1 MQTILLLKSAFLC
14 VFRFFGLSSFDT
26 VTTLILSRLASFH
39 PFFEVIPEIFCNFV
53 SKLQLLNIMLLKKL
67 TLPELLSN
75 SCSKFKNNLSL
86 NFVQSGKRTYQ
97 DFYNEVT
104 SIANYLLSSGIQK
117 GDKIAILSAN
127 MPNWGITQF
136 AIARIGAIAVPV
148 LPGFSSIEI
157 QNILEHSESKI
168 IFVSKLLY
176 KLVADIKTSYLEQK
190 ILMNTFARIPEDYPV
205 EAIDKLENN
214 IGLDNL
220 TPLPAIQVEEED
232 TASIIYT
239 SGTTGFSKGVELTHR
254 NLVWNAR
261 QCATIQPVSIQD
273 RFLSILPLAHTY
285 ENTLGLLLPV
295 MFGAQIY
302 YLDRVPTPKLLV
314 PAMQKIR
321 PTVMLSVP
329 LIIEK
334 IYKTQVLPKFTSSAL
349 MKTLYNFGP
358 TRKLFNRLA
367 GKKLMQTFGGK
378 IVFFG
383 IGGSKIDPVV
393 ERFLREAKFP
403 YAIGYGLTETSP
415 MSAGSAPRGTFLQGV
430 GPAMEGVQIKI
441 NEPDKTGQG
450 EIWIKGPHVMKGY
463 YKKPE
468 LTQEVFS
475 EDGWFKTGDL
485 GSFDRKGRLSIRG
498 RIKTMILGSSGE
510 NIYPEEIESIIN
522 NFRFVNESLV
532 VESKGKL
539 VAMVHFNM
547 EELEKQVQKIKS
559 QAGNY
564 KTAINDYIEE
574 QKKELFEYVNSRV
587 NNFSKLQLVLVQ
599 HEPFEKTP
607 THKIKRFLYNNINIK

>member
-39 PFFEVIPEIFCNFV
+39 PFFEVIPEILCNFV

-214 IGLDNL
+214 IGLNNL

-415 MSAGSAPRGTFLQGV
+415 MSAGSAPRETFLQGV

>member
-1 MQTILLLKSAFLC
+1 M
-14 VFRFFGLSSFDT
+14 V
-26 VTTLILSRLASFH
+26 
-39 PFFEVIPEIFCNFV
+39 
-53 SKLQLLNIMLLKKL
+53 LNKL
-67 TLPELLSN
+67 TLPELLVN

-86 NFVQSGKRTYQ
+86 NFVQSENRTYQ
-97 DFYNEVT
+97 DFFNEVT
-104 SIANYLLSSGIQK
+104 SIANHLLSLGIRK
-117 GDKIAILSAN
+117 GDKVAILSAN

-136 AIARIGAIAVPV
+136 AVACMGAIAVPV
-148 LPGFSSIEI
+148 LPGFSTPEI
-157 QNILEHSESKI
+157 QNILEHSEAKV

-176 KLVADIKTSYLEQK
+176 KLIAEIRTPMLQHK
-190 ILMNTFARIPEDYPV
+190 ILINTFAHIPEGFPAEEIGQLNND
-205 EAIDKLENN
+205 IDLCN
-214 IGLDNL
+214 
-220 TPLPAIQVEEED
+220 TAPLPEISIDEED

-239 SGTTGFSKGVELTHR
+239 SGTTGFSKGVELSHR
-254 NLVWNAR
+254 NLVWNAQ
-261 QCATIQPVSIQD
+261 QCATIQPIGEQD
-273 RFLSILPLAHTY
+273 RFLSILPLAHTF

-349 MKTLYNFGP
+349 LRTLYNFSP
-358 TRKLFNRLA
+358 TRKIFNLLA
-367 GKKLMQTFGGK
+367 GKKLMQTFGGE

-383 IGGSKIDPVV
+383 IGGSKLDATV
-393 ERFLREAKFP
+393 ERFLREARFP

-415 MSAGSAPRGTFLQGV
+415 MSAGTAPAYTHLQAV
-430 GPAMEGVQIKI
+430 GPAMEGVQIQI
-441 NEPDKTGQG
+441 HEPDAKGEG

-463 YKKPE
+463 YKRPE
-468 LTQEVFS
+468 LTRES
-475 EDGWFKTGDL
+475 ITTDGWFKTGDL
-485 GSFDRKGRLSIRG
+485 GSFDTKGRLSIRG
-498 RIKTMILGSSGE
+498 RIKTMILGASGE

-547 EELEKQVQKIKS
+547 EELEKQYQKLKS
-559 QAGNY
+559 QADNY
-564 KTAINDYIEE
+564 KTFINDYIEQ

-599 HEPFEKTP
+599 SEPFEKTP
-607 THKIKRFLYNNINIK
+607 THKIKRFLYNNINLK

>member
-1 MQTILLLKSAFLC
+1 M
-14 VFRFFGLSSFDT
+14 
-26 VTTLILSRLASFH
+26 
-39 PFFEVIPEIFCNFV
+39 
-53 SKLQLLNIMLLKKL
+53 LLNKL
-67 TLPELLSN
+67 TLPELLAN
-75 SCSKFKNNLSL
+75 SCSKFKNHLSL

-97 DFYNEVT
+97 DFYNEVV
-104 SIANYLLSSGIQK
+104 SISNYLISSGIKK

-136 AIARIGAIAVPV
+136 AIAQIGAIAVPV
-148 LPGFSSIEI
+148 LPGFSTLEI
-157 QNILEHSESKI
+157 KNILEHSESKI

-176 KLVADIKTSYLEQK
+176 KLVAGIQTDFLEQK
-190 ILMNTFARIPEDYPV
+190 ILMNTFARIPENYPA
-205 EAIDKLENN
+205 EEIDKLANN
-214 IGLDNL
+214 IDLNNQQA
-220 TPLPAIQVEEED
+220 LPAIQVEETD

-254 NLVWNAR
+254 NLVWDAR
-261 QCATIQPVSIQD
+261 QCATIQPVSTKD

-285 ENTLGLLLPV
+285 ENTLGFLLPV

-334 IYKTQVLPKFTSSAL
+334 IYKTQVLPKFTNSAIT
-349 MKTLYNFGP
+349 KSLYHFAP
-358 TRKLFNRLA
+358 TRKLLNRLA
-367 GKKLMQTFGGK
+367 GKKLMQTFGGE

-383 IGGSKIDPVV
+383 VGGSKLDPVV
-393 ERFLREAKFP
+393 EQFLREAKFP

-415 MSAGSAPRGTFLQGV
+415 MSAGSAPHATFLQGV
-430 GPAMEGVQIKI
+430 GPVMEGVEIKI

-450 EIWIKGPHVMKGY
+450 EIWIKGPNVMKGY

-468 LTQEVFS
+468 LTQEVFT

-485 GSFDRKGRLSIRG
+485 GSFDKKGRLSIRG
-498 RIKTMILGSSGE
+498 RIKTMILGASGE

-547 EELEKQVQKIKS
+547 EELEKQYQKLKS

-564 KTAINDYIEE
+564 KTAVNDYIEE

-587 NNFSKLQLVLVQ
+587 NNFSKLQLVMVQ

-607 THKIKRFLYNNINIK
+607 THKIKRFLYNNITIKS